1 MVEAAQY
8 SAVESL
14 RNGQPI
20 ELRALRRSDEAELLA
35 AAGRTSGQSLYRR
48 FFEVKRGFSAKEV
61 SFFLNIDF
69 VKHVALVAVAHTGGR
84 EMIVGGGRY
93 VVARPGSAELAFTIV
108 DDFQGQGIAGALL
121 RHLIGL
127 ARTAGL
133 QELTAEVMADN
144 TPMLRVFEKCGLPLE
159 RKLHAGLVHV
169 TLRLS

>member
-93 VVARPGSAELAFTIV
+93 VVARPGSAELAFTIE
-108 DDFQGQGIAGALL
+108 DDYQGQGIGGALL

-127 ARTAGL
+127 ARVVLVNQPIDIDQRLGGSGLAG
-133 QELTAEVMADN
+133 QGVEL
-144 TPMLRVFEKCGLPLE
+144 LRHGS
-159 RKLHAGLVHV
+159 A
-169 TLRLS
+169 S